1 MIVGIASFNL
11 LHFFHARAQ
20 ASTKSAAGGGPESTD
35 LKTLAVSFILPAS
48 DETKLRRLAE
58 QGQVSLSSSKAYIP
72 LPEDAETFPDPGFA
86 PLVIIVGA
94 LVLGYVAKI
103 AFGLWGEYSYGGLIV
118 DTRKMPIEIR
128 EHRALARG
136 HIVIIKPDGTPVN
149 FQPKDETDLE
159 RILKEVLK

>member
-1 MIVGIASFNL
+1 M

-35 LKTLAVSFILPAS
+35 LKTLAVSFILPAG

-94 LVLGYVAKI
+94 LVLGVHLFFVQFTTVGGPRPGA
-103 AFGLWGEYSYGGLIV
+103 GL
-118 DTRKMPIEIR
+118 
-128 EHRALARG
+128 RA
-136 HIVIIKPDGTPVN
+136 IDFVT
-149 FQPKDETDLE
+149 T
-159 RILKEVLK
+159 